1 MEMFM
6 NNYSTFKT
14 SIKESIL
21 YVTFDFPPV
30 NIQGMPMIND
40 LNILCENL
48 ENNAQIK
55 VVIF

>member
-1 MEMFM
+1 M